1 MDDPREDLV
10 RIDPTGTIHPVGR
23 VASHRLRARL
33 GAFRL
38 MPSPNHV
45 VVMRYVGEDGRR
57 DPEDGAILRLAGEI
71 TAPGALCDIVAL
83 VGQASWTGELTV
95 QSGDHTRT
103 IFLEHGHVV
112 SALSTVPDERIGQV
126 LYRYGAIDLEQ
137 LEAVLKASTPER
149 RFGETAV
156 FLGFIAQDKLFSLV
170 ARQVEEITYAVLLES
185 DGMYYFLDGIDDAKV
200 PSHHCM
206 SVGALL
212 MEGVRRMDEMRY
224 FRDKVPSD
232 QHIPERVPGRAQP
245 PEDTDVWDAIDGR
258 RPTQELCRAVGRGE
272 FETTRAVFQLVQSG
286 RVVIR
291 PPRAKG
297 MEAIVVLFNEAI
309 GALLTELDSFGRGG
323 EERAQLAGFSSS
335 GGIYDALFQ
344 GAGPAEDGTL
354 VAERLEA
361 NARRLVGDEQAEAML
376 KQWLHD
382 YVAFALFVAETAL
395 RGLGGDGDATI
406 KRVAALAASL
416 SS

>member
-23 VASHRLRARL
+23 IASQRLRTRL

-38 MPSPNHV
+38 MPAPNHV

-95 QSGDHTRT
+95 QSGEHTRT
-103 IFLEHGHVV
+103 IFMEHGHVI
-112 SALSTVPDERIGQV
+112 AAISTVPDERIGQV
-126 LYRYGAIDLEQ
+126 LYRYGALDEGQ
-137 LEAVLKASTPER
+137 VEAVLKATTPER

-156 FLGFIAQDKLFSLV
+156 FLGFITQDKLFSLV
-170 ARQVEEITYAVLLES
+170 AKQVEEITYAVLLES

-206 SVGALL
+206 SVGGLL

-232 QHIPERVPGRAQP
+232 QHVPERVPGRAAP
-245 PEDTDVWDAIDGR
+245 TEDGDVWDAIDGQ
-258 RPTQELCRAVGRGE
+258 RPIQDLCRAVGRGE
-272 FETTRAVFQLVQSG
+272 FDVTRAVFQMVQSG
-286 RVVIR
+286 RVLIR

-297 MEAIVVLFNEAI
+297 MEAIVVLFNEAMR
-309 GALLTELDSFGRGG
+309 ALLTELDSFGRGG
-323 EERAQLAGFSSS
+323 EERAQLAGFASS

-354 VAERLEA
+354 DAERLEA
-361 NARRLVGDEQAEAML
+361 NARRLVGDDQAEAML

-395 RGLGGDGDATI
+395 RGLGNHGDATI
-406 KRVAALAASL
+406 KRVASLAASL
-416 SS
+416 TP